1 MSDDQVLAA
10 SAGSDN
16 EVAGDRFEPELT
28 AFTCIYCGSM
38 AADTAGATRVTY
50 PANVKLFRFPCTG
63 KVDAEFILKAFEQG
77 ADGVYVV
84 ACSIGNCH
92 HIHGNVRATKRV
104 AYARKLIEQ
113 VGLEG
118 ERLGIYYMSGSQA
131 QAYASAAI
139 EMTERVRK
147 LGPNPL
153 RRPEM
158 EGSDQRECRPPDVAR
173 GPGDLASPA
182 EGS

>member
-1 MSDDQVLAA
+1 MIDDSNNDNVPAEGAGILA
-10 SAGSDN
+10 G
-16 EVAGDRFEPELT
+16 EGPGPVDRDGFEPQLT

-77 ADGVYVV
+77 ADGVYIV

-131 QAYASAAI
+131 QAFASAAT
-139 EMTERVRK
+139 EMTERIRK
-147 LGPNPL
+147 LGPSPL
-153 RRPEM
+153 RRPDSR
-158 EGSDQRECRPPDVAR
+158 GSLVLP
-173 GPGDLASPA
+173 AS
-182 EGS
+182 GSPVGEP